1 MRLLPLFV
9 MVVLAGAGCGGGSH
23 PTAKEMGMSSST
35 TATAAAAGR
44 RTVDVEMRD
53 IAYSPSTISVHTG
66 ETVTFVFH
74 NMGRTQHEAFIGD
87 SAAQADH
94 ERMMGNGGPAGEM
107 GGMGGAAEEVKVE
120 PGRTGSLSH
129 TFQPGE
135 ALLIG
140 CHEPGHYA
148 AGMKAALAVS

>member
-23 PTAKEMGMSSST
+23 PTAKDMGMPSSTAT
-35 TATAAAAGR
+35 TATGG

-53 IAYSPSTISVHTG
+53 IAYSPSTIAVHAG

-74 NMGRTQHEAFIGD
+74 NMGRTDHEAFIGD
-87 SAAQADH
+87 DAAQADH
-94 ERMMGNGGPAGEM
+94 EKMMENGGPS
-107 GGMGGAAEEVKVE
+107 GGMGGMNGATDEVKVE

-129 TFQPGE
+129 TFRPGE
-135 ALLIG
+135 TLLIG

-148 AGMKAALAVS
+148 AGMKVALTVS